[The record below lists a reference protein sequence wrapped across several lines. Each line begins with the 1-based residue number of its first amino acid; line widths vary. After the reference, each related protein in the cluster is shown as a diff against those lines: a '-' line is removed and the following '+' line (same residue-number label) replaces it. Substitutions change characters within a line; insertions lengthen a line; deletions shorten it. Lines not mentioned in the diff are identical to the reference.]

1 MLRALIS
8 YFRKMELTF
17 SLLLALFLVTFL
29 AWSALFSVDQ
39 TVKAVGQVIAVS
51 RTQVVQA
58 VDGGVVSEIL
68 VQEGQ
73 QVRAGQP
80 VVVFERDR
88 SSASYEESRSKE
100 ASLSV
105 ALIRATAES
114 QGAAPVY
121 GTRFKNYPEFV
132 NAQLALYEQKKRSL
146 QEESAVLE
154 DSLLMARQELEMNE
168 TLYKAGD
175 TSRLEVMRA
184 KRQVLE
190 VQARL
195 QAVKNKYLQDAKA
208 EAAKL
213 SEELSSSQ
221 FRVEAQKNILEHTT
235 LVSPVDGV
243 VKLLKVTSIGGVLRP
258 GEELMLISPT
268 DSDFVIEAKVNPADV
283 GLLKLGQGTRI
294 KLDAFDYSVYGILH
308 GELIYVSSDTLTDA
322 SAATSGSTPGPGL
335 AGLGGGG
342 SGLGAFGPGGSYYR
356 IHVRV
361 DSGEVKGTMNHKLSV
376 KDLKQGMTANIDIL
390 VGSRSVFGY
399 ITKPIFK
406 VFSGAMTEK

>member
-1 MLRALIS
+1 MWRTLIT
-8 YFRKMELTF
+8 YLKKIELTF

-29 AWSALFSVDQ
+29 IWSVLFSVDQ

-88 SSASYEESRSKE
+88 SSASFEESRSKE

-114 QGAAPVY
+114 QGNAPVF
-121 GTRFKNYPEFV
+121 GARFKSYPEFV

-154 DSLLMARQELEMNE
+154 DSLQMALQELEMNE

-184 KRQVLE
+184 RRQVLE

-213 SEELSSSQ
+213 AEELSSSQ
-221 FRVEAQKNILEHTT
+221 FRLEAQKNILEHTT

-268 DSDFVIEAKVNPADV
+268 NSEYVIEAKVNPSDV
-283 GLLKLGQGTRI
+283 GLLKLGQGARI

-308 GELIYVSSDTLTDA
+308 GELTYVSSDTLTDA
-322 SAATSGSTPGPGL
+322 AAATTGSTPGPGL
-335 AGLGGGG
+335 MGMGSSPAGLGALGGGG
-342 SGLGAFGPGGSYYR
+342 AYYR